1 MDEECFGG
9 TMTRIGAV
17 KQLFHAFA
25 NRSMAYNYSHVIGL
39 TLFGSTVKVVSKV
52 SELFESFKK
61 HVDDTL
67 TSGRTALYDALV
79 NASEQLDEFGSK
91 YPDCIKRVLAL
102 TDGADNESRNTAV
115 TAAQKLQSSGVR
127 VDSVLVGQGN
137 TVLKAI
143 SVASDSM
150 SDGLKLFEME
160 TVLSVQERKLPQ
172 VPPLVGSDK
181 ELEVYKNLSFYP
193 YDKEPPYHTPD
204 EISQPVTSAKRAL
217 HKAAINPPSCG
228 GASAPLKIKRIL
240 REIANYQKN
249 PHPAIEIYPCENR
262 LTFWRLL
269 LVGPKGTPYENGVFV
284 LYAKFPDDYPSSP
297 PEIRFVTPI
306 YHCNVNN
313 TGRICH
319 SVFDRNYTTDTSIG
333 IILACMYGLLL
344 EPEPDDPLDSTL
356 AEEYFSQRAVYDYH
370 AREKTSQFAGKSL
383 DERRKELCGGSD
395 LDDTAPY
402 HLKCPLTL
410 ELFRDPVLSPSGH
423 TYERRAIEM
432 HLQKTGGSGQDP
444 LTNCDI
450 STQDLVPNR
459 AVKEAV
465 EQYQKQVKQ
474 AVEWWQ

>member
-172 VPPLVGSDK
+172 VPPLVGSD
-181 ELEVYKNLSFYP
+181 VS
-193 YDKEPPYHTPD
+193 TV
-204 EISQPVTSAKRAL
+204 IS
-217 HKAAINPPSCG
+217 
-228 GASAPLKIKRIL
+228 
-240 REIANYQKN
+240 
-249 PHPAIEIYPCENR
+249 
-262 LTFWRLL
+262 
-269 LVGPKGTPYENGVFV
+269 
-284 LYAKFPDDYPSSP
+284 
-297 PEIRFVTPI
+297 
-306 YHCNVNN
+306 
-313 TGRICH
+313 
-319 SVFDRNYTTDTSIG
+319 
-333 IILACMYGLLL
+333 
-344 EPEPDDPLDSTL
+344 
-356 AEEYFSQRAVYDYH
+356 
-370 AREKTSQFAGKSL
+370 
-383 DERRKELCGGSD
+383 
-395 LDDTAPY
+395 
-402 HLKCPLTL
+402 
-410 ELFRDPVLSPSGH
+410 
-423 TYERRAIEM
+423 
-432 HLQKTGGSGQDP
+432 
-444 LTNCDI
+444 
-450 STQDLVPNR
+450 
-459 AVKEAV
+459 
-465 EQYQKQVKQ
+465 
-474 AVEWWQ
+474 